1 MIPQNASHCYE
12 DLCSGRSKISQGGG
26 VREPSIIWQFF
37 VENYMKLDRAES
49 PAPNP
54 TPGSAYVF
62 TLVWNILLWTS

>member
-1 MIPQNASHCYE
+1 MLVIVM
-12 DLCSGRSKISQGGG
+12 KIYAVAGPRFLKGAVCANLVLFG
-26 VREPSIIWQFF
+26 NFF